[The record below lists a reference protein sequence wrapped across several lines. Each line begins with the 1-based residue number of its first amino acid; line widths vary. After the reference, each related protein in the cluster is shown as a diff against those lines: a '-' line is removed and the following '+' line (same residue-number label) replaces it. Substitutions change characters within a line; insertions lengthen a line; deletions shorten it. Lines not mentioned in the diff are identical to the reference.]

1 MPLQGHLSGMQPGRV
16 GGILIVLAGIM
27 FIMGFLFV
35 NPDPRYSTVS
45 GLFILLLALPS
56 FVVLIQ
62 WLGIRKGLFILALF
76 SLLPLLIEAVA
87 VLTGIPYGRFSY
99 SLAIGPVLFGLVPVT
114 VAFAYLPVLLGGISL
129 SCQGSGITLPRA
141 VLLSTGF
148 VLLADLVIDPAAV
161 HAGFWI
167 WENPGLYYGIP
178 LSNFIGWA
186 LTGFFYS
193 WLFFIL
199 TSKPGKTLSFPPP
212 MMAASLLLIMALWS
226 GYLFSNQLLIPAVLG
241 LMYAILIGSFLY
253 KRRES

>member
-1 MPLQGHLSGMQPGRV
+1 MLLQEHLSGMQPGRMV
-16 GGILIVLAGIM
+16 GVLIVLAGIM
-27 FIMGFLFV
+27 FLIGFLFV
-35 NPDPRYSTVS
+35 NPDPRYSSVS

-56 FVVLIQ
+56 FVVLIR
-62 WLGIRKGLFILALF
+62 WLGVRKGLLILALF
-76 SLLPLLIEAVA
+76 SLLPIVIEAVA
-87 VLTGIPYGRFSY
+87 VKTGFPYGHFSY
-99 SLAIGPVLFGLVPVT
+99 STAIGPVLFGLVPLT
-114 VAFAYLPVLLGGISL
+114 VAFAYLPVLLGGVTL
-129 SCQGSGITLPRA
+129 SRTGVTLLRA
-141 VLLSTGF
+141 VLLSTGWI
-148 VLLADLVIDPAAV
+148 LLADLVIDPAAV

-178 LSNFIGWA
+178 FSNFLGWA

-241 LMYAILIGSFLY
+241 LMYAILIGSFLR
-253 KRRES
+253 KRRAS

>member
-1 MPLQGHLSGMQPGRV
+1 V
-16 GGILIVLAGIM
+16 GVLIVLAGIM
-27 FIMGFLFV
+27 FVMGFLFV

-56 FVVLIQ
+56 FVVLIR
-62 WLGIRKGLFILALF
+62 WLGVRKGLFILALF
-76 SLLPLLIEAVA
+76 SLLPIVIEAVA
-87 VLTGIPYGRFSY
+87 VKTGFPYGHFSY
-99 SLAIGPVLFGLVPVT
+99 STAIGPVLFGLVPLT
-114 VAFAYLPVLLGGISL
+114 VAFAYLPVLLGGITL
-129 SCQGSGITLPRA
+129 SRKGVTLLRA
-141 VLLSTGF
+141 VLLSTG
-148 VLLADLVIDPAAV
+148 VILLADLVIDPAAV

-226 GYLFSNQLLIPAVLG
+226 GYLFSNQLLVPAVLG
-241 LMYAILIGSFLY
+241 LMYAILIGSFLC